1 MYTWCTDD
9 VHIVSSAGPTQNVL
23 VEGPGEVDIEE
34 LLVVDGQSHHPTSK
48 TEVAEVV
55 WVHVR
60 MAIGLE
66 CSSWAW
72 SGMGT

>member
-1 MYTWCTDD
+1 M
-9 VHIVSSAGPTQNVL
+9 L

-34 LLVVDGQSHHPTSK
+34 LLVVDGQRHHPPSK
-48 TEVAEVV
+48 TEVAKVV

-66 CSSWAW
+66 RSSWEW
-72 SGMGT
+72 NGTEHDQERNF